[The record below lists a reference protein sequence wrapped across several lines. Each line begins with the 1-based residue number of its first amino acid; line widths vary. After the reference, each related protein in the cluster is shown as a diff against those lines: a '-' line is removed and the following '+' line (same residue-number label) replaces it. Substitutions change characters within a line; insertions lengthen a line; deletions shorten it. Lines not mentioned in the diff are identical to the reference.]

1 MTRGSNVKKKFV
13 LAALVAAAIQVPAMA
28 GFVDMTVPG
37 GHPYSNASQVRVII
51 DDAYQT
57 PQWDQPIAPQNSYVS
72 LPEALAI
79 LLPRDLPG
87 MRVHMDPSLEG
98 LRVNWDTGLTRRQAL
113 ASALP
118 PGMVLKISGG
128 SIHVSRVVEMEM
140 PSRGQMLGGSGS
152 YVVRLADKTVRQTL
166 ARWAQQTGWA
176 FEDAYWAVD
185 RDIPVVAASS
195 FTGNFKDAVL
205 GLLATTEVTDLPA
218 KPCFYTN
225 NVVRVVPKAEKCDK
239 TKQE

>member
-1 MTRGSNVKKKFV
+1 MKKKIV
-13 LAALVAAAIQVPAMA
+13 LVAALIAAVASQGPVMA
-28 GFVDMTVPG
+28 GFVDMTIPG
-37 GHPYSNASQVRVII
+37 AGQQSAGGQARVII
-51 DDAYQT
+51 DSQYQT
-57 PQWDQPIAPQNSYVS
+57 PQWDHPVAPQLANIS

-87 MRVHMDPSLEG
+87 MRVHMDPSMEG

-118 PGMVLKISGG
+118 PNVLIKISGG
-128 SIHVSRVVEMEM
+128 SIHVSRMVEMEM
-140 PSRGQMLGGSGS
+140 PSRGQLVGEGAGS
-152 YVVRLADKTVRQTL
+152 YVVRLSDKTLRQTVG
-166 ARWAQQTGWA
+166 RWAQQTGWA
-176 FEDAYWAVD
+176 FEDSYWAID
-185 RDIPVVAASS
+185 RDIPVVAAGS

-205 GLLATTEVTDLPA
+205 GLLSTTEVTDLPA

-225 NVVRVVPKAEKCDK
+225 NVVRVVPKSEKCDK

>member
-1 MTRGSNVKKKFV
+1 MKMKNV
-13 LAALVAAAIQVPAMA
+13 LAAALIAAVVSQVPATA
-28 GFVDMTVPG
+28 GFVDMTAPG
-37 GHPYSNASQVRVII
+37 AGQHSMGSQVRVII
-51 DDAYQT
+51 DSQYQT
-57 PQWDQPIAPQNSYVS
+57 PQWDQPIAPQAANIS

-87 MRVHMDPSLEG
+87 MRVHMDPSMEG
-98 LRVNWDTGLTRRQAL
+98 LRVFWDTGLTRRQAL

-118 PGMVLKISGG
+118 PNVILKISGG
-128 SIHVSRVVEMEM
+128 SIHVSRMVEMEM
-140 PSRGQMLGGSGS
+140 PGRGQTVGGAGS
-152 YVVRLADKTVRQTL
+152 YVVRLSDKTLRQTVS
-166 ARWAQQTGWA
+166 RWAQQTGWA
-176 FEDAYWAVD
+176 FEDAYWAID
-185 RDIPVVAASS
+185 RDIPVVAAGS
-195 FTGNFKDAVL
+195 FNGNFKDAVL

>member
-79 LLPRDLPG
+79 L
-87 MRVHMDPSLEG
+87 
-98 LRVNWDTGLTRRQAL
+98 
-113 ASALP
+113 LP